1 MSESL
6 SPSLKRS
13 LALEGMSAEAV
24 KSLAEFIRRYY
35 FVSNL
40 KYLAGPIQLRQV
52 QSPDEGYAF
61 TFGATLGN
69 SPVSM
74 RFVITQLNAE
84 VTGYCAGPVT
94 DGMREEF
101 EILSDGIEL
110 VVRTF
115 LASAR
120 RGKAYF
126 VFSTA
131 DGRGMDSP
139 ATNSERPG
147 RALLRR
153 LMHGNA
159 MNLFLFFLLLSFMF
173 VVLIGDYAL
182 LAIIVFQS
190 IALFFSD
197 RLAMAI
203 GNLHPSRSEPD
214 ITIVSVQLTPET
226 SKLVRKRGGRTVSVM
241 REELHAAVAKGTS
254 EVELKPVIQRIFA
267 AHGFAISENETQ
279 ITTRHVFPIVER
291 ASAKFNLCTPK
302 IVISNTRADNASA
315 MGISPRRSTITITAG
330 ALEDLNDDEL
340 ESVIGHELGH
350 IKGRDP
356 LILFALTSLMYL
368 GGFYLWVPLLL
379 FLGLFYFIFAF
390 GIVFLVGKFLETR
403 ADTES
408 SNFVGMPQMLAT
420 ALTNIGFRQLY
431 YERYSTSIRVL
442 DWLRFDP
449 HPPTY
454 FRVQR
459 LYRISSRGEKVHHT
473 LYASARDCVIGFFQ
487 ALSGL

>member
-40 KYLAGPIQLRQV
+40 KYLAGPIVLRQV
-52 QSPDEGYAF
+52 QSPNEGYAF

-69 SPVSM
+69 SPVSVS
-74 RFVITQLNAE
+74 FLITQSSAE
-84 VTGYCAGPVT
+84 VNGYCAGPVT
-94 DGMREEF
+94 DEMRGEF
-101 EILSDGIEL
+101 EMLSDGIEL

-115 LASAR
+115 LNSAQS
-120 RGKAYF
+120 GKAYF

-131 DGRGMDSP
+131 GGKGMDSP
-139 ATNSERPG
+139 GRNSERPV

-173 VVLIGDYAL
+173 VVFLGDYAL
-182 LAIIVFQS
+182 LAVIVFQS
-190 IALFFSD
+190 LALFFSD
-197 RLAMAI
+197 RMAMAI
-203 GNLHPSRSEPD
+203 GNLHPSRGEPD

-226 SKLVRKRGGRTVSVM
+226 AKLVRKRGRRPVSDM
-241 REELHAAVAKGTS
+241 REELHATAAKGIS
-254 EVELKPVIQRIFA
+254 DSELKPAIQRIFA
-267 AHGFAISENETQ
+267 AHGFAISENDIQ

-291 ASAKFNLCTPK
+291 ASAKFNLSTPK
-302 IVISNTRADNASA
+302 VVISNTRADNASA
-315 MGISPRRSTITITAG
+315 MGVSPRRSTITITAG

-379 FLGLFYFIFAF
+379 FLGFFYFIFAF

-408 SNFVGMPQMLAT
+408 SNSVGMPQMLAS

-431 YERYSTSIRVL
+431 YERYSTGTRVL

-459 LYRISSRGEKVHHT
+459 LYRISAKGEKVRHT
-473 LYASARDCVIGFFQ
+473 LYSSARDCVKGFFQ